1 MSERISNYFY
11 LYHTLFLALAG
22 LLAKLIGIHIY
33 VGFGFDLKQ
42 SNIFQRAKKERKE
55 RNATDKFTHTRT
67 PHNSV
72 AN

>member
-11 LYHTLFLALAG
+11 LYHTLSLALAC
-22 LLAKLIGIHIY
+22 LLAKLVVIHIY

-55 RNATDKFTHTRT
+55 RNATDKFTHTHAT
-67 PHNSV
+67 PFGC
-72 AN
+72 